1 MVEANVQCQRP
12 LTSQLVSSGVSNSE
26 SAASDV
32 VQQYSSAARA
42 ASASAGSEV
51 QRCCIAASAYSAAS
65 IPVLTS
71 ATALPVP
78 QHSKYSSATGAPV
91 FPVLQHS
98 KYSRATAAPVLQVP
112 PGASPRWSWM
122 SDGLIRALNFNKE
135 LSGAGS

>member
-65 IPVLTS
+65 IPVLPG

-78 QHSKYSSATGAPV
+78 QR
-91 FPVLQHS
+91 S

-122 SDGLIRALNFNKE
+122 SDGLIRVLTFDKE